1 MSITKIDD
9 FREIAIIDIAEKM
22 ILAAK
27 TAPKGRGME
36 RLEYLLVTGDEIL
49 AIGAKL
55 NELSLKHQITF
66 LGRDAGNLA
75 KSDALVLVGS
85 SNEPRNVPL
94 CKHCGFG
101 CDKKPET
108 TPCAISQVDLG
119 IALSSA
125 ASIASQFRIDNRIM
139 YSAGIAALE
148 LGLFPENVK
157 IAYGIPLSASEKNI
171 FFDR

>member
-9 FREIAIIDIAEKM
+9 FREKAVIDVAEKM

-27 TAPKGRGME
+27 TAPKGRGIE
-36 RLEYLLVTGDEIL
+36 RLEYLIVTGDDILPIATKMNEI
-49 AIGAKL
+49 
-55 NELSLKHQITF
+55 SLKHQITF
-66 LGRDAGNLA
+66 FARDAGNVS
-75 KSDALVLVGS
+75 KSDALVLIGS

-119 IALSSA
+119 IAISSA
-125 ASIASQFRIDNRIM
+125 VSVAAQFHVDNRIM
-139 YSAGIAALE
+139 YSAGMAALE
-148 LGLFPENVK
+148 LGLFPENIK
-157 IAYGIPLSASEKNI
+157 IAYAIPLSASAKNI

>member
-1 MSITKIDD
+1 MSITSLDD
-9 FREIAIIDIAEKM
+9 FREKAIIDIAEKM

-27 TAPKGRGME
+27 TAPKGRGIE
-36 RLEYLLVTGDEIL
+36 RLHYLLLTGTEIL
-49 AIGAKL
+49 DVSDKMNAI
-55 NELSLKHQITF
+55 SLKHQVTF
-66 LGRDAGNLA
+66 FARDAGNLA
-75 KSDALVLVGS
+75 KTVALVLIGS
-85 SNEPRNVPL
+85 SIEPRNVPL

-119 IALSSA
+119 IAVGSA
-125 ASIASQFRIDNRIM
+125 VSIAGQFHIDNRIM

-148 LGLFPENVK
+148 LGLFPENIK